1 MVNEQV
7 LRGNWN
13 EIKGKLNKRWGQ
25 LSGDELQG
33 ALGNVDQLVGLIQR
47 KTGEARG
54 EVERYLEELTSQ
66 GSSAAAQATESVR
79 QYAHQTAESIQ
90 ESTHQAAEHVRQ
102 GYAEAERIVRERP
115 FESLAVCF
123 GVGLISGVV
132 IGLFMRSR

>member
-33 ALGNVDQLVGLIQR
+33 AVGNVDQLVGLIQR
-47 KTGEARG
+47 KTGVARA

-66 GSSAAAQATESVR
+66 GGSAVAQASETVR
-79 QYAHQTAESIQ
+79 QYAHQTAETIQ
-90 ESTHQAAEHVRQ
+90 ETTQQAADQLRH
-102 GYAEAERIVRERP
+102 GYAEAERMVRQRP